1 MEQKEIG
8 TVEPIGGVNLI
19 HFIYGAIDKYG
30 SKIEYHNSLMEYIR
44 LNIESQIFPNGIEK

>member
-19 HFIYGAIDKYG
+19 NFIYGAIDKYG
-30 SKIEYHNSLMEYIR
+30 SKIEYHNSLIEYIR
-44 LNIESQIFPNGIEK
+44 LNIESQLFPNGIEK